1 MPTEVLPL
9 RYRDARTGKWL
20 HARYRATGEEIQQR
34 YEVWEINDTS
44 DICVGNGVMFAP
56 FRRLSA
62 LLVGGSWGF
71 SNKSRPGMACL
82 KRCAISSRE
91 GRRKPSSDQ
100 SIGRLAAS

>member
-44 DICVGNGVMFAP
+44 DI
-56 FRRLSA
+56 
-62 LLVGGSWGF
+62 
-71 SNKSRPGMACL
+71 
-82 KRCAISSRE
+82 
-91 GRRKPSSDQ
+91 
-100 SIGRLAAS
+100 